1 MENLII
7 GIIAE
12 GPSDHA
18 VITNILEGTLGINI
32 NTQIQYLVP
41 QLSKDKTDRRKSE
54 QNILSFSG
62 WTVVRKQCIDK
73 GVIDDFFE
81 VNPLAE
87 NLALVIQIDTA
98 ERFDENYEVTEP
110 RKSNDNNY
118 SENLR
123 ENIIAKIDAWLEMP
137 YENIFYAVAI
147 EETDAWVLALHEKKN
162 VDTSV
167 YEDPKK
173 VYNKFL
179 NHKQR
184 SKKERNILKIKDAF
198 KRNMILSSK
207 LATNKGLRIARTK
220 NKSLDLFCISLEE
233 GLQEEE

>member
-73 GVIDDFFE
+73 EVIDDFFE

-87 NLALVIQIDTA
+87 NLALVIQLDTA

-110 RKSNDNNY
+110 PKNNDENY
-118 SENLR
+118 SEDLR
-123 ENIIAKIDAWLEMP
+123 ENIIAKIEEWLEIP
-137 YENIFYAVAI
+137 YENIFYAIAI

-162 VDTSV
+162 IDTSI

-173 VYNKFL
+173 EYNKFL

-198 KRNMILSSK
+198 KRNVILSSK
-207 LATNKGLRIARTK
+207 LATNKGLRIARKK

-233 GLQEEE
+233 DLN